1 MKKTFRL
8 LTAFI
13 FVLTTMVS
21 VFGQDAT
28 PTTTTNATIKP
39 AQFNEP
45 QGYLTLG
52 LDVGLSYLTSDVK
65 AAFGGWGAGL
75 TLEKN
80 LLHVQNSPI
89 DFGVR
94 GRLMYAKSL
103 GFNTTP
109 STGIANNPAV
119 NGSYS
124 SVLNYTPEGSYYANH
139 RTDQGELGLEAVLTL
154 NRLREKTGLYATLF
168 GGFGLDIY
176 NVNIDQ
182 LNGSNQ
188 KYAYST
194 LKTPSVTDVRS
205 FLDGSF
211 ETKADGFRDS
221 LQSNFMPNLGI
232 ELGFHFS
239 PRFMVVLGH
248 KVTFT
253 KTDLFDGQRW
263 ADNTTLT
270 AQNDIHHYTN
280 LQFKWIIGNRKRQ
293 ILDGDPPKIT
303 ILRPTYNAYAYN
315 TYDNIESIK
324 AEILGITFQEDATL
338 TVNGLQAN
346 FKFKNN
352 ELTADVLLKQ
362 GENEI
367 IVKAENPHGS
377 NFKKLIINRL
387 DKTKVP
393 EPPVRPTD
401 YNNNSNNN
409 PNNNPNNIPNN
420 NPNNIPN
427 NNTVQSPRVKFI
439 TPASY
444 SETDRETQAIRV
456 QIDNVS
462 NFQDATLTVNGR
474 SITGFRFSYGEL
486 SYDVPLSEGQNSIVV
501 AARNSAG
508 SSSDAITVKY
518 IRAVQRVDVPYVRI
532 STTGTPSENTYG
544 GCQTTIEARVE
555 NVAGRRD
562 ITMTVNGR
570 SVTDFNYDISS
581 KILRG
586 TISLASGSN
595 QIAIRAKNVSGEGSD
610 RADVTCTQRQRNPPS
625 VRISQP
631 TNNYIATQKTIDVR
645 ATAQNVASKNDIE
658 VYVNGFQ
665 TSEFAYYPFDKSV
678 TTRINLNEGENSIRI
693 RVANADGSNE
703 DIVRVTY
710 RSPVVAA
717 PPRVTIQQ
725 PSSGLSSKTESV
737 NFQATATNIANS
749 NQIQVTLNGR
759 SQAFNFDPSTRIIT
773 AKLPLDAGTNTIK
786 VNVTNE
792 NGSDAATTTVAYS
805 KSVVVDVPRPPR
817 VTIMRPTDGSKVTDP
832 SVTLE
837 AQVDNATAARKEVK
851 IILNG
856 VEIEAAMNVMRQ
868 IRQRLSLVQGVNT
881 ITVRAVTKDGT
892 DEKTVRVTYGTTTT
906 PPSGNGSNLP
916 SKGGSTPTNTEKLPT
931 IVNFNVTQPVTD
943 PFDPK
948 PLVSVVTATLT
959 KTTKSYIQFKVNNED
974 IKTFQYDDLTGE
986 FRYSFPVKSGT
997 SYTFYLRVYNLDGE
1011 TEKTQVVK
1019 F

>member
-1 MKKTFRL
+1 MKKNFRL
-8 LTAFI
+8 LTVFM

-21 VFGQDAT
+21 VFGQDAA
-28 PTTTTNATIKP
+28 PTTTTNTTIKP

-65 AAFGGWGAGL
+65 AAFGGWGTGL

-103 GFNTTP
+103 GFNITP
-109 STGIANNPAV
+109 SNGIAGNPAV

-194 LKTPSVTDVRS
+194 LKNPSVTDVRG

-221 LQSNFMPNLGI
+221 LQSNFMPNLGL

-303 ILRPTYNAYAYN
+303 ILRPTYNAYAFN

-352 ELTADVLLKQ
+352 ELTADVLLRQ

-393 EPPVRPTD
+393 EPPVTPTD
-401 YNNNSNNN
+401 YNNN
-409 PNNNPNNIPNN
+409 PNNNNSPNN
-420 NPNNIPN
+420 NNNPN

-456 QIDNVS
+456 QVDNIS

-486 SYDVPLSEGQNSIVV
+486 SYDVPLNEGQNSIVV

-508 SSSDAITVKY
+508 SSSDAVTVKY
-518 IRAVQRVDVPYVRI
+518 IRAVQRVDIPYVRI

-570 SVTDFNYDISS
+570 AVTDFNYDLSS

-610 RADVTCTQRQRNPPS
+610 RADVTCSQRQRNPPI

-645 ATAQNVASKNDIE
+645 ATAQNIASKNDIE
-658 VYVNGFQ
+658 VYVNGYQ
-665 TSEFAYYPFDKSV
+665 ISDFAYYPFDKSV
-678 TTRINLNEGENSIRI
+678 TARINLNEGENSIRI
-693 RVANADGSNE
+693 RVTNMDGSNE
-703 DIVRVTY
+703 DIVRFTY
-710 RSPVVAA
+710 RSPIVAA
-717 PPRVTIQQ
+717 PPHVTIQQ
-725 PSSGLSSKTESV
+725 PSNGLASKTGTADL
-737 NFQATATNIANS
+737 QATATNIANS

-759 SQAFNFDPSTRIIT
+759 SQAFNFDPSSRIIT
-773 AKLPLDAGTNTIK
+773 AKLPLDAGTNTIR
-786 VNVTNE
+786 VNVSNE
-792 NGSDAATTTVAYS
+792 NGSDAATTTVQYS
-805 KSVVVDVPRPPR
+805 KSVVVDAARPPR
-817 VTIMRPTDGSKVTDP
+817 VLISRPTDGSTVTTP
-832 SVTLE
+832 SVMLE
-837 AQVDNATAARKEVK
+837 AQVENASAARNEVK
-851 IILNG
+851 VILNG
-856 VEIEAAMNVMRQ
+856 VEMNAAMNVMRQ
-868 IRQRLSLVQGVNT
+868 IRQPLSLKQGVNT
-881 ITVRAVTKDGT
+881 ITVRAATKDGT
-892 DEKTVRVTYGTTTT
+892 DEKTVRVTYSTSAK
-906 PPSGNGSNLP
+906 SGEAQIP
-916 SKGGSTPTNTEKLPT
+916 SKGSPTPNATKLPT
-931 IVNFNVTQPVTD
+931 ISNFNVTQPVTD

-948 PLVSVVTATLT
+948 PLVSVVTATIMQ
-959 KTTKSYIQFKVNNED
+959 SSMAGIQFKINGEN
-974 IKTFQYDDLTGE
+974 IPNFQYDSQTGQ
-986 FRYSFPVKSGT
+986 FRYNFGIKSGT
-997 SYTFYLRVYNLDGE
+997 TYTFYIKASNLEGDV
-1011 TEKTQVVK
+1011 EKTETVK